1 MMSGFLFVAPCTTPC
16 LTGMNRSL
24 PFALAFSYILTDYL
38 RRIRRNFSVNIIAK
52 RNLV

>member
-1 MMSGFLFVAPCTTPC
+1 MIPGALFVPDLAE
-16 LTGMNRSL
+16 NR

-38 RRIRRNFSVNIIAK
+38 RRIRRNFSVNAIAK